1 MTSYFVLTKM
11 QFHIVELMFEF
22 LINITI
28 TLFLTKLTSVY
39 HSLQYICV
47 KSGIFSQAIVE
58 NIKYA
63 ISNFNWSK
71 ALENLS
77 VDGNVKYL
85 KETLL
90 NILRNFIPNKKIIC
104 HYRQP
109 PWINDNIKRP
119 LKQRSKLTKIYYKN
133 GLRKSDHIKVLEK
146 PTECTKKIVKAKKN
160 YILKMTTKL
169 EHSNAAPKT
178 YWAILNHF
186 LYNIFVDSSFI
197 SDYCKKANLFNNVF
211 VSISTPIKNNS
222 VLPLLLC
229 KTNTRINYCRVTNND
244 ILSII
249 KSLDSSKSHGCDNIS
264 IQMIKICRESVP
276 IPLKIIFE
284 ESLKKGIFPQI

>member
-1 MTSYFVLTKM
+1 
-11 QFHIVELMFEF
+11 
-22 LINITI
+22 
-28 TLFLTKLTSVY
+28 
-39 HSLQYICV
+39 
-47 KSGIFSQAIVE
+47 
-58 NIKYA
+58 
-63 ISNFNWSK
+63 
-71 ALENLS
+71 
-77 VDGNVKYL
+77 
-85 KETLL
+85 
-90 NILRNFIPNKKIIC
+90 
-104 HYRQP
+104 
-109 PWINDNIKRP
+109 
-119 LKQRSKLTKIYYKN
+119 
-133 GLRKSDHIKVLEK
+133 
-146 PTECTKKIVKAKKN
+146 
-160 YILKMTTKL
+160 MTTKL

-284 ESLKKGIFPQI
+284 ESLKKGIFPQIWKKANVVPIHKKKTKL